1 MFEDYIK
8 LNKSTGQLTCTDIL
22 TASEKDYPES
32 ITVTI
37 KGQLISENIL
47 LSKIEYKI
55 VKFSACFIPWI
66 QKLDNTYHIFSKHIN
81 IISVSGYV
89 IV

>member
-8 LNKSTGQLTCTDIL
+8 LNKSTGELTCTDIL

-55 VKFSACFIPWI
+55 VKFPACFIPWI
-66 QKLDNTYHIFSKHIN
+66 QKLDNITFFQSTS
-81 IISVSGYV
+81 ISYQFLDMS
-89 IV
+89 

>member
-8 LNKSTGQLTCTDIL
+8 LDQLTGELTCTDIL

-47 LSKIEYKI
+47 LSKIELQN
-55 VKFSACFIPWI
+55 SQIP
-66 QKLDNTYHIFSKHIN
+66 LDTKT
-81 IISVSGYV
+81 G
-89 IV
+89 

>member
-8 LNKSTGQLTCTDIL
+8 LNKSTGELTCTDIL

-37 KGQLISENIL
+37 EGQLISENIL

-55 VKFSACFIPWI
+55 VKFPACFNPWI
-66 QKLDNTYHIFSKHIN
+66 QKLDITTFFQS
-81 IISVSGYV
+81 ISISYQFLDVS
-89 IV
+89 